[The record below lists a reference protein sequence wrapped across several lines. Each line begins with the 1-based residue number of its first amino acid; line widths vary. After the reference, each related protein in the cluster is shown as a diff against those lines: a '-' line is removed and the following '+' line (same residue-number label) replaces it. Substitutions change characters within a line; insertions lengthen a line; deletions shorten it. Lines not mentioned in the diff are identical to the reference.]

1 MLQDTIELDYE
12 DPIRALSNSRL
23 THSIQRSNSF
33 SDAQQYT
40 SIALNNVIIQQL
52 KIVQF
57 TNVFVLTIKFFV
69 IKRSYLSMHIISQL
83 SHWDVI
89 MLNRFGKFSKLK
101 ALSNNNLLITGT
113 RKDHDSNDYM

>member
-23 THSIQRSNSF
+23 THLYQRSNSF

-40 SIALNNVIIQQL
+40 SIALNNVMIQQL

-69 IKRSYLSMHIISQL
+69 
-83 SHWDVI
+83 
-89 MLNRFGKFSKLK
+89 
-101 ALSNNNLLITGT
+101 
-113 RKDHDSNDYM
+113 